1 MIKRRLNFINPQI
14 ILYKNFQ
21 IFLKKLFTFTIL
33 SLIIG
38 SSKQEM
44 ATEPLTN
51 KPKGGD
57 YDNSNY
63 PNHKTTINWFR
74 KTN

>member
-1 MIKRRLNFINPQI
+1 M
-14 ILYKNFQ
+14 
-21 IFLKKLFTFTIL
+21 

-63 PNHKTTINWFR
+63 PNHKTTINWLR

>member
-1 MIKRRLNFINPQI
+1 M
-14 ILYKNFQ
+14 
-21 IFLKKLFTFTIL
+21 

-57 YDNSNY
+57 YAKLKSTTKP
-63 PNHKTTINWFR
+63 PNLISRLDYN
-74 KTN
+74 

>member
-1 MIKRRLNFINPQI
+1 MLTQ
-14 ILYKNFQ
+14 
-21 IFLKKLFTFTIL
+21 LFL

>member
-1 MIKRRLNFINPQI
+1 MKKGIDI
-14 ILYKNFQ
+14 I
-21 IFLKKLFTFTIL
+21 IL

-63 PNHKTTINWFR
+63 PNHKTTINWLR
-74 KTN
+74 KTNQMG

>member
-1 MIKRRLNFINPQI
+1 M
-14 ILYKNFQ
+14 
-21 IFLKKLFTFTIL
+21 L

-57 YDNSNY
+57 YEKLKPTTKQ
-63 PNHKTTINWFR
+63 PNPISRLDYN
-74 KTN
+74 